1 MKKFIKWISILAGAL
16 LAILVIGIIAL
27 PLLLPLE
34 KIKDLAA
41 QKISETINR
50 EVKIEKVTF
59 NIFEG
64 IKLEGLTISNREG
77 FSKKP
82 FISADAIVLR
92 YAFWPIFKRQ
102 IIVKEISLIKPEIL
116 IEKSASGMTN
126 YSDLT
131 KKQGKSG
138 GIRGNQGREG
148 KSKEK
153 QGKSRAEKKKAFSLI
168 VDSFSIRKGRVTY
181 LDHENRTE
189 SEVENANLTVSGI
202 TLSLLKPID
211 LKFSAVATYKEKEI
225 PLSASSKISADLE
238 KETLKIPALTLN
250 IAGESAQISALF
262 SNWKTSPLLDFSLS
276 SKKLSLDPLL
286 AIFAAGEKPKEKRKK
301 GELTKKVDKTMAK
314 VSPKYRAKARIDIE
328 NLSLGGFKAEKV
340 KLAASLSNKRTAIDI
355 QEVKIYDGKLSGK
368 ASVDLGISGLAYNIE
383 SLRLEGFNSTPFVN
397 TLVEIFL
404 SQKMEDYKDLLNKV
418 YGRLSM
424 DLTLKGQGV
433 EPEDIFA
440 NAIGEGSFTLTG
452 GEIKRMKTLAAI
464 GEKIKS
470 NTLKEDVKFKDLHAA
485 FALKKRVVTAKDLK
499 LEADDVK
506 AIFNGGADLG
516 NMRWV
521 PGNRLSLK
529 LSPAWTQGLSSEF
542 NLFRDKNGWLEI
554 TLELTGSL
562 KTPIP
567 MPVLDK
573 PLEKAIGKI
582 KLKIE
587 AQKVEIEEKAREE
600 VKKKTEEVKEEAK
613 QKLED
618 EAKKQLKNLIKL

>member
-1 MKKFIKWISILAGAL
+1 M
-16 LAILVIGIIAL
+16 AILVIGIIAL
-27 PLLLPLE
+27 PLFLPLD

-50 EVKIEKVTF
+50 EVRIEKAAF

-64 IKLEGLTISNREG
+64 INLEKLTISNREG

-102 IIVKEISLIKPEIL
+102 IIVKEISLVKPEIL
-116 IEKSASGMTN
+116 IEKNAAGVTN

-131 KKQGKSG
+131 KKKKKDSQPKSG
-138 GIRGNQGREG
+138 KAE
-148 KSKEK
+148 KLKAKEK
-153 QGKSRAEKKKAFSLI
+153 RQAFSI
-168 VDSFSIRKGRVTY
+168 VVDTFSIRKGHVTY
-181 LDHENRTE
+181 LDHETGSS
-189 SEVENANLTVSGI
+189 SEIKNASLTVSGI
-202 TLSLLKPID
+202 TLALLKPID
-211 LKFSAVATYKEKEI
+211 LKFSAAAVYKEKEI
-225 PLSASSKISADLE
+225 PLAAAGKIAVDLE

-262 SNWKTSPLLDFSLS
+262 SNWKTSPYLDFSLS

-301 GELTKKVDKTMAK
+301 GELTKKVDKTTAK

-328 NLSLGGFKAEKV
+328 NLSLGEFKADKI
-340 KLAASLSNKRTAIDI
+340 KLAASLSNQRTAVDL
-355 QEVKIYDGKLSGK
+355 QEIKIYGGNLTGS
-368 ASVDLGISGLAYNIE
+368 ASVNLAASGLAYNFQE
-383 SLRLEGFNSTPFVN
+383 LKLEGFNSTPFVN
-397 TLVEIFL
+397 ALVETFL

-418 YGRLSM
+418 YGRLG
-424 DLTLKGQGV
+424 LNITLKGQGV
-433 EPEDIFA
+433 EPEDIFV

-452 GEIKRMKTLAAI
+452 GEIKRMKTLASI

-506 AIFNGGADLG
+506 ANFNGGADLG
-516 NMRWV
+516 NMKWV
-521 PGNRLSLK
+521 SGNRLSLK
-529 LSPAWTQGLSSEF
+529 LSPAWTQGLSREF

-567 MPVLDK
+567 VPVLDK

-600 VKKKTEEVKEEAK
+600 AKKKTEEVKEEAK
-613 QKLED
+613 QKLEE
-618 EAKKQLKNLIKL
+618 EAKKQLKNLIKF